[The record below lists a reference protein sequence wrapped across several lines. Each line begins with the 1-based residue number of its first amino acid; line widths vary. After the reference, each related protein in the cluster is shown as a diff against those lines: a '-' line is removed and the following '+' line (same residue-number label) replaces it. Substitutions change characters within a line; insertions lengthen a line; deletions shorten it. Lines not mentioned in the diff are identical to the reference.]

1 MDKIKVMVISSLLL
15 SDITIAQ
22 VGWDNL
28 TSIGVIST
36 KQYDYKITT
45 LNTNQLMVIK
55 MIPNISSIINCTKP
69 ELIKYREL
77 VSGIIRPINESLE
90 LMNSYINMRTGSERF
105 IGAVIAGVA
114 LGVATAA
121 QITSGIALHN
131 SIMNKKQIQE
141 LRKAL
146 STTNKAIDEIRIAG
160 ERTLIAVQ
168 GIQDYINNIIIPMQD
183 KLQCDILSS
192 QLSIALLRYY
202 TNILTVFG
210 PSIRDPITST
220 ISIQAL
226 SQAFNGNLQALLDGL
241 GYTGR
246 DLRDLLES
254 KAITGQIIHADMTDL
269 FLVLRINYPS
279 ITEMQGVTIYE
290 LNSITYHI
298 GPEEWYT
305 IMPNFIAV
313 QGFLMSNF
321 DERKCSITKSSIL
334 CQQNSIYPMST
345 EMQRCIKGDIKFCP
359 RSKAIGTLVN
369 RFILT
374 KGNLMANCLGII
386 CRCYTSGQV
395 ITQDPNK
402 LITIISQEECREVG
416 VDGIRIMVGPRK
428 LPEIIFN
435 ARLEIGVPISLSKL
449 DVGTDL
455 AIASAKLNNSKAL
468 LEQSDKILDSMSKL
482 DSINSR
488 ITGLVLAIMVIFTII
503 IIIAWI
509 TYKKCRNKNNK
520 FSTSIEPLYIP
531 PSYNSPHSVVKSI

>member
-1 MDKIKVMVISSLLL
+1 MNRIRVIIISSLLL

-22 VGWDNL
+22 IGWDNL

-36 KQYDYKITT
+36 KQYNYKITT

-55 MIPNISSIINCTKP
+55 MVPNIASISNCTKL
-69 ELIKYREL
+69 ELIKYKEL
-77 VSGIIRPINESLE
+77 ISGIIRPINESLE
-90 LMNSYINMRTGSERF
+90 LMNSYINMRVGSERF

-160 ERTLIAVQ
+160 ERTLMAVQ
-168 GIQDYINNIIIPMQD
+168 GVQDYINNIIVPMQD

-192 QLSIALLRYY
+192 QLSVALLRYY

-220 ISIQAL
+220 ISVQAL

-254 KAITGQIIHADMTDL
+254 KSITGQIIHADMTDL
-269 FLVLRINYPS
+269 FLVLRINCPS

-305 IMPNFIAV
+305 IMPDFIAV
-313 QGFLMSNF
+313 QGFLISNF
-321 DERKCSITKSSIL
+321 DERKCSITKSSVL

-345 EMQRCIKGDIKFCP
+345 EMQRCIKGEIRFCP

-374 KGNLMANCLGII
+374 KGNLMANCLRII

-395 ITQDPNK
+395 ITQDPSK
-402 LITIISQEECREVG
+402 LITIISQQECKQVG
-416 VDGIRIMVGPRK
+416 VDGIRIMVRPRK
-428 LPEIIFN
+428 LPDITIN
-435 ARLEIGVPISLSKL
+435 ATLEIGVPISLTKL
-449 DVGTDL
+449 DVGNDL

-488 ITGLVLAIMVIFTII
+488 IIGLILAIMIIFII
-503 IIIAWI
+503 IITIIWI
-509 TYKKCRNKNNK
+509 IYKNCRNKDTK

>member
-1 MDKIKVMVISSLLL
+1 MNRIRVIIISSLLL

-22 VGWDNL
+22 IGWDNL

-36 KQYDYKITT
+36 KQYNYKITT
-45 LNTNQLMVIK
+45 LILISVMVIK
-55 MIPNISSIINCTKP
+55 MVPSIASIGNCTKL
-69 ELIKYREL
+69 ELIKYKEL
-77 VSGIIRPINESLE
+77 ISGIIRPINESLE
-90 LMNSYINMRTGSERF
+90 LMNSYINMRVGSERF

-160 ERTLIAVQ
+160 ERTLMAVQ
-168 GIQDYINNIIIPMQD
+168 GVQDYINNIIVPMQD

-192 QLSIALLRYY
+192 QLSVALLRYY

-210 PSIRDPITST
+210 PNKREKITST
-220 ISIQAL
+220 IPPQAL

-254 KAITGQIIHADMTDL
+254 KSITGQIIHADMTDL
-269 FLVLRINYPS
+269 FLVLRINCPS

-305 IMPNFIAV
+305 IMPDFIAV
-313 QGFLMSNF
+313 QGFLISNF
-321 DERKCSITKSSIL
+321 DERKCSITKSSVL

-345 EMQRCIKGDIKFCP
+345 EMQRCIKGEIRFCP

-374 KGNLMANCLGII
+374 KGNLMANCLRII

-395 ITQDPNK
+395 ITQDPSK
-402 LITIISQEECREVG
+402 LITIISQQECKQVG

-428 LPEIIFN
+428 LPDITIN
-435 ARLEIGVPISLSKL
+435 ATLEIGVPISLTKL
-449 DVGTDL
+449 DVGNDL

-488 ITGLVLAIMVIFTII
+488 IIGLILAIMIIFII
-503 IIIAWI
+503 IITIIWI
-509 TYKKCRNKNNK
+509 IYKKCRNKDTK